1 MGRLGHVILHEKRE
15 GRKKGKKIGRNVD
28 FSGPLGGPVCL
39 AGWSPGLNHWLATS
53 YGVGFQSTAA

>member
-1 MGRLGHVILHEKRE
+1 MILHEKRE